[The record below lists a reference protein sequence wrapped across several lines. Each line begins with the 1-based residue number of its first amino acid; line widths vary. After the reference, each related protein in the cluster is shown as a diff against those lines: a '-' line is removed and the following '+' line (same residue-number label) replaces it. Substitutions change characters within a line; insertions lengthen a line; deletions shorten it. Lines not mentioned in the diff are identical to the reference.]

1 MNKLL
6 LACLMLP
13 ALATPPAQAAQWVRI
28 PAGAA
33 SLAGTGGQSY
43 IDKSSIIRSDKS
55 YKVWSLLSYAK
66 EQSTPEGTPYLS
78 MKALHL
84 YSCAQRTTTL
94 LSQVYYAETMGK
106 GPVSQSFKYE
116 KFAPEDIV
124 PDSVA
129 DGALQVIC
137 RRKK

>member
-1 MNKLL
+1 MKKLL
-6 LACLMLP
+6 LACLMVPVLGTLP
-13 ALATPPAQAAQWVRI
+13 ARAAQWVKV
-28 PAGAA
+28 PQGSSAG
-33 SLAGTGGQSY
+33 SQSY
-43 IDKSSIIRSDKS
+43 IDRSSIIRSDKS
-55 YKVWSLLSYAK
+55 YKVWSLVSYAK

-84 YSCAQRTTTL
+84 YACAERTTTL
-94 LSQVYYAETMGK
+94 LSQVYYAEAMGK

-137 RRKK
+137 KRRK

>member
-1 MNKLL
+1 MKKLL
-6 LACLMLP
+6 LACLMVPVLGT
-13 ALATPPAQAAQWVRI
+13 LPAQAAQWVKV
-28 PAGAA
+28 PLGSSAG
-33 SLAGTGGQSY
+33 SQSY
-43 IDKSSIIRSDKS
+43 IDRSSIIRSDKS
-55 YKVWSLLSYAK
+55 YKVWSLVSYAK

-84 YSCAQRTTTL
+84 YSCAERTTTL
-94 LSQVYYAETMGK
+94 LSQVYYAEAMGK

-137 RRKK
+137 KRKK

>member
-1 MNKLL
+1 MKKLL
-6 LACLMLP
+6 LAGLMLP
-13 ALATPPAQAAQWVRI
+13 VLAQAAQWVKV
-28 PAGAA
+28 PGGAGAG
-33 SLAGTGGQSY
+33 SQSY
-43 IDKSSIIRSDKS
+43 IDRSSIIRSDKS
-55 YKVWSLLSYAK
+55 YKVWSLVSYAK
-66 EQSTPEGTPYLS
+66 EQATPEGTPYLS

-84 YSCAQRTTTL
+84 YSCADRTTTL
-94 LSQVYYAETMGK
+94 LSQVYYAEAMGK

-137 RRKK
+137 KRRK

>member
-1 MNKLL
+1 MKKLL
-6 LACLMLP
+6 LACVMA
-13 ALATPPAQAAQWVRI
+13 ALSAPLLAQAAQWVKV
-28 PAGAA
+28 PVGSSAG
-33 SLAGTGGQSY
+33 SQSY
-43 IDKSSIIRSDKS
+43 IDRSSMIRNGKS
-55 YKVWSLLSYAK
+55 YKVWSLASYAK
-66 EQSTPEGTPYLS
+66 EQATPEGTPYLS

-84 YSCAQRTTTL
+84 YSCADRTTTL
-94 LSQVYYAETMGK
+94 LSQVYYAEPMGK

-137 RRKK
+137 KRRK